1 MKVVAAAIVSL
12 VLLGVIGFLVLRGNE
27 QTHVEVRSG
36 DALPTDPN
44 RSDDYGA
51 DTMRAY
57 LTAAL
62 ACDGEA
68 LTRYGA
74 RIDEIERLC
83 DAAGVNAEVARDALD
98 ARGRALWKLSSRD
111 DLYLWVAQEGGQWRI
126 TAATG
131 RPRG

>member
-12 VLLGVIGFLVLRGNE
+12 ALLGVIGFLVLRGNE

-36 DALPTDPN
+36 DAPPGDPD

-51 DTMRAY
+51 ATMRAY

-62 ACDGEA
+62 ACDGAA
-68 LTRYGA
+68 LARYGA
-74 RIDEIERLC
+74 RIDEVEGLC
-83 DAAGVNAEVARDALD
+83 DAAAVDAEVARDALD
-98 ARGRALWKLSSRD
+98 ARGRALWKLSSPR
-111 DLYLWVAQEGGQWRI
+111 DLYLWTAQENGQWRV

-131 RPRG
+131 PPQG